1 VKYPAPQG
9 DIFDMKTELKA
20 KFLQHLNQKKQNQGF
35 TLIELLVVIIIIGI
49 LSAIALPSFL
59 NQANKAK
66 QSEAK
71 QYVGSMNRS
80 QQAFYLERGY
90 FAADEKFANLG
101 LGIQTETA
109 NYKYEI
115 EGGAIEPPADLQNPG
130 ASSFATNQAQP
141 KSVVL
146 RAYIGGVATGQ
157 IEGTGEATTLAV
169 LCEAIDPPQTD
180 GAPVGEEEVALTADN
195 SGPKCP
201 DGTYENIGDPQGGAG
216 AGG

>member
-1 VKYPAPQG
+1 
-9 DIFDMKTELKA
+9 MKTELKA

-90 FAADEKFANLG
+90 FADETKFGNLG
-101 LGIQTETA
+101 LGIKTETT
-109 NYKYEI
+109 NYSYTI
-115 EGGAIEPPADLQNPG
+115 AGGADAPPADPQTPG
-130 ASSFATNQAQP
+130 PASFATNQAQP
-141 KSVVL
+141 RIGTLK
-146 RAYIGGVATGQ
+146 AYLGGVSTGEIQ
-157 IEGTGEATTLAV
+157 DTNEATTLAV
-169 LCEAIDPPQTD
+169 LCEALKASQLDGGAAGTEEATPTD
-180 GAPVGEEEVALTADN
+180 DQ
-195 SGPKCP
+195 SGPVCP
-201 DGTYENIGDPQGGAG
+201 AGTYENIGDPQGN
-216 AGG
+216 